1 MIDATYALTRII
13 RFGAFATALS
23 LGSLHLPAPALADGE
38 NGTCFTNP
46 APACADTIMRRAVT
60 LANAVANDKDRNR
73 TLVALASLQS
83 RLGDIAGARKS
94 IDAIGDPAERKSAI
108 THVLSNMAA
117 LSTADETLALAETY
131 GGGWLT
137 DHALYAIS
145 AELIGAGNVDA
156 ARKMTATIRQDD
168 RRAKALE
175 YIVGTQIASGD
186 LAGARS
192 VISDEQNDGIRS
204 QLLLTLAG
212 VHLGRSDFDSAFKLL
227 EEITDKTHQNELLAG
242 FASALALAG
251 DFSSAVAMAFRIADK
266 QDRDHALGDVAA
278 RLTFRRDFD
287 GALAIAKEV
296 AEEAI
301 QNEIKVRVAA
311 VRAEAAAFDLALSD
325 ARAIGDRAYREEA
338 LQKIAMTAVFRNKSQ
353 LAISV
358 SAEILDGTRK
368 SEIVKALAIN
378 ELRSGNEANAL
389 SIARGADNTSA
400 QVMALLAIADARQ
413 RKALPSEDILLE
425 TETFIA
431 GEKNQTVR
439 EDLLAEFSRTLAWM
453 QFFQR
458 ATDSVQKIET
468 ALTRGK
474 AKADIAS
481 SMAFFDLHERAAEL
495 LASIDNPEIR
505 ADAQQTLAMNA
516 VTAGKTS
523 AAMAYS
529 KGLQDPGGR
538 AIVLGFVAETLLRSP
553 AR

>member
-1 MIDATYALTRII
+1 MIHAIHALTRII
-13 RFGAFATALS
+13 RLGVFATALS
-23 LGSLHLPAPALADGE
+23 LGSLHLPAPTLAGE
-38 NGTCFTNP
+38 ENDTCFTDP

-60 LANAVANDKDRNR
+60 LANAVADDKDRNR

-94 IDAIGDPAERKSAI
+94 IDAIGDPADRKSAI

-137 DHALYAIS
+137 GHALYAIS
-145 AELIGAGNVDA
+145 AELSGAGNVDA

-192 VISDEQNDGIRS
+192 IISDEQNDGIRS

-212 VHLGRSDFDSAFKLL
+212 VHLGRSDFDSAFRLL
-227 EEITDKTHQNELLAG
+227 EEITDKARQPLLAG
-242 FASALALAG
+242 FASALAQAG
-251 DFSSAVAMAFRIADK
+251 DLSSAVAMAFRITDK
-266 QDRDHALGDVAA
+266 LDRDRALGDIAA

-301 QNEIKVRVAA
+301 QNEIRVRVAA
-311 VRAEAAAFDLALSD
+311 MRAEAAAFDLALSD

-338 LQKIAMTAVFRNKSQ
+338 LQKIAMTAVFRNDDSQ
-353 LAISV
+353 LAMSV
-358 SAEILDGTRK
+358 AAEILDETRK

-425 TETFIA
+425 TETSIA
-431 GEKNQTVR
+431 GEQDQTVR
-439 EDLLAEFSRTLAWM
+439 ENLLAEFSRTLAWM

-516 VTAGKTS
+516 VTAGKTG